1 MMCFSKGSLVTAS
14 RTALI
19 KVQACDEYKNSLP
32 IEHTTIVKKNPTT
45 REQKSKE
52 FQLIPVFTGN
62 ICPYILTIT
71 WVYQDII
78 CIDNI
83 LYIYPCTISS
93 KLLGFYNTGT
103 NGISKTRHFIF
114 ILSSIRKNM
123 DVHWIILYTN
133 FNVQQL
139 YQWEIS
145 LCIYILWPSLHV
157 CNYVILNKYWIVQRL
172 VCEKNIPYKNII
184 AIKDLKFS
192 HNQIKVS

>member
-1 MMCFSKGSLVTAS
+1 MGFLRPDTSFLSYLV
-14 RTALI
+14 LEKI
-19 KVQACDEYKNSLP
+19 WM
-32 IEHTTIVKKNPTT
+32 
-45 REQKSKE
+45 
-52 FQLIPVFTGN
+52 FTG
-62 ICPYILTIT
+62 
-71 WVYQDII
+71 
-78 CIDNI
+78 
-83 LYIYPCTISS
+83 
-93 KLLGFYNTGT
+93 
-103 NGISKTRHFIF
+103 
-114 ILSSIRKNM
+114 
-123 DVHWIILYTN
+123 LYTN

>member
-1 MMCFSKGSLVTAS
+1 MG
-14 RTALI
+14 I
-19 KVQACDEYKNSLP
+19 
-32 IEHTTIVKKNPTT
+32 
-45 REQKSKE
+45 
-52 FQLIPVFTGN
+52 
-62 ICPYILTIT
+62 
-71 WVYQDII
+71 
-78 CIDNI
+78 
-83 LYIYPCTISS
+83 
-93 KLLGFYNTGT
+93 YNTGT

-184 AIKDLKFS
+184 AIKFS
-192 HNQIKVS
+192 HIQIKGFNKKLKIQWGFHFGTPNLQETRIQQIALLTEGITCTVDCMLYFDINHILYLTVYLNLSR